1 MNKRQKAA
9 QAQRVQAQARARMVN
24 AMADHAATAMG
35 SALAANLVLPMQA
48 DAGFSGP
55 GNADASARGGS
66 RWWNPRPLDARSDT
80 LRHLPLQRAQ
90 SRELARNNPIAVGA
104 INTNGDRIVGTGLA
118 LCANPNRYIL
128 GWSADQAAD
137 WKRKAQAEFSL
148 WADGTGCDWENT
160 QTFYELQATA
170 LRGVKESGDLFTM
183 LPTGARNRMQPYAL
197 RVQLLEADRIGNP
210 MAAIDTDTMAG
221 GIRLAQGGRPR
232 ACFVYDAH
240 PGRTHLATGHLLQG
254 QWVEYVGPSGRRRIL
269 HHYRKLRPEQPRG
282 VPYLAPIVELI
293 KQIGRY
299 TDAEINAAV
308 VSAFFTVFIEGG
320 AGGNPS
326 PVFAGQPGAD
336 QAGADAGEDI
346 GLGMGSVVG
355 LAPGEKAS
363 FADPSR
369 PNPNFDGFIVSMLR
383 MVGMALSLPVELLIK
398 QFNSSYSAS
407 KAAIL
412 DAWIYIRSERV
423 WLSNSFCQPI
433 YETWLGEAVALG
445 RISAPGFFADPLLRW
460 AYTRAGWHGDSM
472 GSLNPKDEVAAYSA
486 AVEARLM
493 TRERAEWELFGSDF
507 NETTAQKAAEEA
519 ALRELGILPVPKAGA
534 AAQPTQTPEP
544 ATP

>member
-1 MNKRQKAA
+1 MNLIDRALLQLAP
-9 QAQRVQAQARARMVN
+9 QRAEARVRARV
-24 AMADHAATAMG
+24 
-35 SALAANLVLPMQA
+35 SALAMER
-48 DAGFSGP
+48 AGAQMGTALDNIEASNDGP
-55 GNADASARGGS
+55 GNPGASARGGS
-66 RWWNPRPLDARSDT
+66 RWWNPRPRDARSDT
-80 LRHLPLQRAQ
+80 LSQLPLQRGQ
-90 SRELARNNPIAVGA
+90 SRELARTNPIAAGA
-104 INTNGDRIVGTGLA
+104 INTNVDRIVGTGLA
-118 LCANPNRYIL
+118 LSCTPNRFIL

-137 WKRKAQAEFSL
+137 WKAAYQAEFSM
-148 WADGTGCDWENT
+148 WADGTHCDWEAT
-160 QTFYELQATA
+160 QTFYELQSTA

-183 LPTGARNRMQPYAL
+183 LPDGQRTRMQPYAL

-210 MAAIDTDTMAG
+210 GGAMDTATISG
-221 GIRLAQGGRPR
+221 GIRLGTNGAPS
-232 ACFVYDAH
+232 AAHVYHRH
-240 PGRTHLATGHLLQG
+240 PGAGYFAG
-254 QWVEYVGPSGRRRIL
+254 GKMWEGDWVEFVGRSGRRRLL
-269 HHYRKLRPEQPRG
+269 HHFKKQRPEQTRG

-299 TDAEINAAV
+299 TDAEISAAV
-308 VSAFFTVFIEGG
+308 VSAFFTVFIEGA

-336 QAGADAGEDI
+336 AAGSAAGDDI
-346 GLGMGSVVG
+346 ALGMGSVVG

-363 FADPSR
+363 FANPSR
-369 PNPNFDGFIVSMLR
+369 PNPNFDGFIVAMLR
-383 MVGMALSLPVELLIK
+383 QVGMALGIPVELLIK

-423 WLSNSFCQPI
+423 WLANSFCQPI
-433 YETWLGEAVALG
+433 HETFMAEAVARG
-445 RISAPGFFADPLLRW
+445 RISAPGFFTDPLLRW

-472 GSLNPKDEVAAYSA
+472 GSINPKDEVAAYTA

-507 NETTAQKAAEEA
+507 NDTTPQKAAEEEL
-519 ALRELGILPVPKAGA
+519 LRSLGIAPVPKAGA
-534 AAQPTQTPEP
+534 AAAAPTQTPEP